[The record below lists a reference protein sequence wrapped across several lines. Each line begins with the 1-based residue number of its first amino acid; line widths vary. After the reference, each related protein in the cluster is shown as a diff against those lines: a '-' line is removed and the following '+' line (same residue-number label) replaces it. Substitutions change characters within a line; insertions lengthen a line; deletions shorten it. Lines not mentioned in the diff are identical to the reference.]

1 MATITCP
8 DCLSGSVKEGTPTG
22 TTTTIHGLDVYVARP
37 EGTLKGLIVFIPDI
51 FGWEMSNS
59 RLLAD
64 SFAKEGG
71 FLVYLPNF
79 MNGKYQTLWLF
90 NCISLI
96 LQAIFQQHLICTQ
109 WTPSSRHP
117 HQYSPPSSTN
127 QSGCSNSS
135 SSPPSLSSYPTE
147 KPP

>member
-1 MATITCP
+1 
-8 DCLSGSVKEGTPTG
+8 
-22 TTTTIHGLDVYVARP
+22 
-37 EGTLKGLIVFIPDI
+37 LIVFIPDI

-79 MNGKYQTLWLF
+79 MNGKHQTLWLF

-96 LQAIFQQHLICTQ
+96 LQAIFQQHLICT
-109 WTPSSRHP
+109 
-117 HQYSPPSSTN
+117 
-127 QSGCSNSS
+127 
-135 SSPPSLSSYPTE
+135 
-147 KPP
+147 